1 MGEFQG
7 RSGPLQAEECIAG
20 MNKQAETPAGNL
32 HQAAAPGIRMNGNR
46 LNKPSGPG
54 KRFSPPLAWLFLIF
68 CATLLVGC
76 GGKAAT
82 GHSGHGWFFIL
93 TFCALA
99 LFGFLGAND
108 KGMTVGKF
116 LGWLIMT
123 FVLWKGMNWTV
134 EGSGWLLH
142 RMGDAKEWI
151 AGAAKPEA
159 KEPQAAAVPAKVVEK
174 PRPSSRNSANPPSA
188 DTRHSFG
195 EPVLGTRPSQSAENK
210 SDDIF
215 GAPRRQAEVK
225 PPRRTTTPSQSDE
238 EVRKLLADIG
248 DLGTPV
254 RPAATNPQPP
264 PSSREPK
271 SPLSAD
277 TRQPFGEPV
286 LGTPPSRTA
295 GNKSDNDFGSPNI
308 PTEAKGPAP
317 VEPPTFKTTGGGT
330 MVLLQE
336 PRDPLPSQAEELE
349 FLEKRM
355 GEIEVSL
362 LMGLKKATA
371 GKQPVEDLKHMVE
384 DLKMVTSI
392 LKLPEECQ
400 FKKSVE
406 AQRQKLDKKSVEI
419 DAKIQKGQTGKNDYM
434 EMFTEIKRM
443 RIRADALCA
452 RFESLKSHADA
463 LAQEAAGWI
472 DLYNDTVGFKGEVA
486 ARAGLAT
493 QLLEK
498 EKSLTQEQGPKKSIE
513 VPPSPKTRNKNK

>member
-1 MGEFQG
+1 MFVV
-7 RSGPLQAEECIAG
+7 
-20 MNKQAETPAGNL
+20 
-32 HQAAAPGIRMNGNR
+32 
-46 LNKPSGPG
+46 
-54 KRFSPPLAWLFLIF
+54 F
-68 CATLLVGC
+68 CSVLLVSC
-76 GGKAAT
+76 GGNAAT
-82 GHSGHGWFFIL
+82 GDSGHGSVFIL

-99 LFGFLGAND
+99 LSGLLVAND
-108 KGMTVGKF
+108 GGLTAGKF
-116 LGWLIMT
+116 WAWLVLA

-151 AGAAKPEA
+151 AGPVKPEA
-159 KEPQAAAVPAKVVEK
+159 KGPQPAAAPARVVEK
-174 PRPSSRNSANPPSA
+174 PRTSN
-188 DTRHSFG
+188 
-195 EPVLGTRPSQSAENK
+195 
-210 SDDIF
+210 
-215 GAPRRQAEVK
+215 
-225 PPRRTTTPSQSDE
+225 
-238 EVRKLLADIG
+238 
-248 DLGTPV
+248 
-254 RPAATNPQPP
+254 
-264 PSSREPK
+264 REPEN
-271 SPLSAD
+271 PLSGD
-277 TRQPFGEPV
+277 TRQPLGEPA
-286 LGTPPSRTA
+286 LGTRPSRTA

-308 PTEAKGPAP
+308 PTEAKEGQPP
-317 VEPPTFKTTGGGT
+317 VEPPTFETTGGGT

-336 PRDPLPSQAEELE
+336 SRDPLPSQAEELE

-371 GKQPVEDLKHMVE
+371 GKHPVEDLKHMVE

-406 AQRQKLDKKSVEI
+406 AQRQKLDKKSVEF

-443 RIRADALCA
+443 KIRADALCA
-452 RFESLKSHADA
+452 RFESLKPYADA
-463 LAQEAAGWI
+463 LAQESAGWI

-498 EKSLTQEQGPKKSIE
+498 EKSLAQEQGPKKPLA
-513 VPPSPKTRNKNK
+513 VPPSPKTRNKYK

>member
-1 MGEFQG
+1 
-7 RSGPLQAEECIAG
+7 
-20 MNKQAETPAGNL
+20 
-32 HQAAAPGIRMNGNR
+32 MNGNR

-54 KRFSPPLAWLFLIF
+54 PRFSPPLAWLFLIF
-68 CATLLVGC
+68 CTTLLVGC
-76 GGKAAT
+76 GGKAT
-82 GHSGHGWFFIL
+82 TVHSGHGWFFIL

-99 LFGFLGAND
+99 LFGFLGASGD
-108 KGMTVGKF
+108 KGMTAGKF
-116 LGWLIMT
+116 WGWLILA

-142 RMGDAKEWI
+142 RMGDAKEWVV
-151 AGAAKPEA
+151 GLAKSEA
-159 KEPQAAAVPAKVVEK
+159 KEPQPAATPAKVVQK
-174 PRPSSRNSANPPSA
+174 PRPSSRNSESPP
-188 DTRHSFG
+188 
-195 EPVLGTRPSQSAENK
+195 
-210 SDDIF
+210 
-215 GAPRRQAEVK
+215 
-225 PPRRTTTPSQSDE
+225 
-238 EVRKLLADIG
+238 
-248 DLGTPV
+248 
-254 RPAATNPQPP
+254 
-264 PSSREPK
+264 
-271 SPLSAD
+271 SAD
-277 TRQPFGEPV
+277 TRQPFGESV
-286 LGTPPSRTA
+286 LGTRSIRTA
-295 GNKSDNDFGSPNI
+295 ENKSGDALGSSDA
-308 PTEAKGPAP
+308 PTQAKESAP
-317 VEPPTFKTTGGGT
+317 VVPPAFKTTGGRT

-384 DLKMVTSI
+384 DLKIVTSI

-406 AQRQKLDKKSVEI
+406 DQRQKLDKKSVEI

-443 RIRADALCA
+443 KIRVDALCA
-452 RFESLKSHADA
+452 RFESLKPHADA

-498 EKSLTQEQGPKKSIE
+498 EKSLAQEQGSKKPLA